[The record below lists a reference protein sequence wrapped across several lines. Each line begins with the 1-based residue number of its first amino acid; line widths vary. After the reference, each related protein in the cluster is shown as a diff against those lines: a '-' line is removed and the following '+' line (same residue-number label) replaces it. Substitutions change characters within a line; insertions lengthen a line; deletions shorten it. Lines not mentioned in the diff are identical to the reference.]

1 MIDFILNSRRNDARI
16 RYTDKIR
23 DQYDCVSAYS
33 RVIAAS
39 STYSPLVSACD
50 IRIHRD
56 LDFGASQKE
65 VKSCL
70 DRPQHS
76 VDSLNPLTE
85 AIFVYRY
92 RLDEYRIREEL
103 HFSSYGLFYVTRTFS
118 SASPSQYETLLHV
131 LSDKYLSGK
140 VFDGI
145 KKKIV
150 DSRGREIMTASSP
163 AVVVEYLAPLDP
175 VLSKLTARV
184 PIAASRCQS
193 QKAAAIRSWL

>member
-1 MIDFILNSRRNDARI
+1 
-16 RYTDKIR
+16 
-23 DQYDCVSAYS
+23 
-33 RVIAAS
+33 
-39 STYSPLVSACD
+39 
-50 IRIHRD
+50 
-56 LDFGASQKE
+56 
-65 VKSCL
+65 
-70 DRPQHS
+70 
-76 VDSLNPLTE
+76 LTE

-118 SASPSQYETLLHV
+118 SASPRQYETLLHV

-150 DSRGREIMTASSP
+150 DSRGREIMTTSSP

-175 VLSKLTARV
+175 VLSKLT
-184 PIAASRCQS
+184 IALPTSLNEI
-193 QKAAAIRSWL
+193 QKPAAIRSWL